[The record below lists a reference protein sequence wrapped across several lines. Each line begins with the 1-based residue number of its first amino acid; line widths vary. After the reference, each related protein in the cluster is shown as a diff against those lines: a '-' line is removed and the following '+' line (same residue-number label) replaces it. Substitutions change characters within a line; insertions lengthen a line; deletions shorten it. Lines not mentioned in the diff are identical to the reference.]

1 MSIHKY
7 EAFSKVVEQG
17 SLSKAADLL
26 GVTQSGVSHAISSL
40 EAELG
45 VVLFL
50 RGRSGMKLTPNGE
63 KLLKPIVEI
72 LNWNGHLKQVVAS
85 IHGIETGTV
94 RIGTFT
100 SVSVH
105 WLPGIMKAYQAEYPH
120 VEFQLMEG
128 SYEQIENWIAEGKV
142 DCGFITIPSREGFDV
157 IPLKKEK
164 LMGIV
169 PNSSP
174 FDTLSHFPLSLAEH
188 HPFIMHQGGTDYDVQ
203 QIMGKAGIHLNVRLF
218 SKDDYAIIAMV
229 KNGLGVSILPEL
241 VMQGYEQQVCCLELE
256 EPRYR
261 FLGLAVRSMKDASP
275 ATRRF
280 VQHVEQWVIKNVSVE
295 DEDIASKHK
304 GVDGNED
311 EPKHILS
318 SASR

>member
-1 MSIHKY
+1 
-7 EAFSKVVEQG
+7 
-17 SLSKAADLL
+17 
-26 GVTQSGVSHAISSL
+26 
-40 EAELG
+40 
-45 VVLFL
+45 
-50 RGRSGMKLTPNGE
+50 MKLTPNGE

-105 WLPGIMKAYQAEYPH
+105 WLPGIMKEYQAEYPH

-142 DCGFITIPSREGFDV
+142 DCGFITIPSRENFDV
-157 IPLKKEK
+157 IPLRKEK

-169 PNSSP
+169 PRMAP
-174 FDTLSHFPLSLAEH
+174 FDTLSYFPFSLAEH

-203 QIMGKAGIHLNVRLF
+203 QMMRKAGIHLNVRLF

-241 VMQGYEQQVCCLELE
+241 VMQGYEQQVSYLELE
-256 EPRYR
+256 EPSYR
-261 FLGLAVRSMKDASP
+261 FLGLAVRSIKDASP

-280 VQHVEQWVIKNVSVE
+280 VQHVEQWVIKNVSVGE
-295 DEDIASKHK
+295 EDIVSNNESIA
-304 GVDGNED
+304 GNTD
-311 EPKHILS
+311 ELEHVLS
-318 SASR
+318 HADR